1 VQDGQENGALDREL
15 ESAAAEQLLEHRPD
29 AALLPQ
35 PAEQERRSDA
45 LAAELRHAAV
55 LKQRQDHRTPRQ
67 AGGGTHQAVE
77 VATAPDLFLATEIAD
92 DPLPGPGPLA
102 DGLDQVDVGVR
113 TDALFADEHAP
124 SIRHLC
130 VVSSNQTHQAV

>member
-1 VQDGQENGALDREL
+1 MFRTVRLALGL
-15 ESAAAEQLLEHRPD
+15 IMPAVPALAAEPPMILRPV
-29 AALLPQ
+29 APIT
-35 PAEQERRSDA
+35 

-77 VATAPDLFLATEIAD
+77 VATALDLFLATEIAD

-130 VVSSNQTHQAV
+130 VVSSKQTHQAV